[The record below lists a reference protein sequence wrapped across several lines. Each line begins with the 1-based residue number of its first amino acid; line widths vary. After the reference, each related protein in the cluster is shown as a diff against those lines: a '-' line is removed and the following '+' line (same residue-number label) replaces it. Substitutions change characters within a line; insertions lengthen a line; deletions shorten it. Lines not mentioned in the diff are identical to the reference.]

1 MGKELVRM
9 QEELFGID
17 MYWIAM
23 AIGTSLVVSTLITL
37 GLNLSVSEL
46 RHARKLPVAKTLAL
60 NIIVVPAV
68 VVIIVRGLKLEPEV
82 ALGILLIGVA
92 PIMPLFPLFTSFAR
106 SRVKGAHAPILYA
119 SLLMVISVPMT
130 LLLLRVSR
138 LVPSIPDLN
147 LVPVLLFLVGFQT
160 VPIVIGFIVR
170 EKFKHRADL
179 SRKIAMGCSIA
190 TLLVFIAL
198 SQIVSRKPL
207 SDLYGSGA
215 LIASALL
222 VVTSLILGWLLGGP
236 DPNVR
241 KSLAMGT
248 SLRNVGLSLFF
259 AWTFFPS
266 TLASETVSVYGTF
279 MLLFNILVAYIWRRQ
294 AGKDEDSKTRESGSA
309 EEV

>member
-1 MGKELVRM
+1 M

-23 AIGTSLVVSTLITL
+23 AIGTSLIVSTLITL

-46 RHARKLPVAKTLAL
+46 RDARKLPVVRAL
-60 NIIVVPAV
+60 LLNLLIIPAV
-68 VVIIVRGLKLEPEV
+68 AVLIVWGLKLEPEV
-82 ALGILLIGVA
+82 GLGIILIGVA
-92 PIMPLFPLFTSFAR
+92 PIMPLFTLFTSFAR
-106 SRVKGAHAPILYA
+106 SRVPGAHGSILYA
-119 SLLMVISVPMT
+119 SFLMVVSIPMT
-130 LLLLRVSR
+130 LVLLRVSR

-160 VPIVIGFIVR
+160 VPILIGFVIR
-170 EKFKHRADL
+170 EKFTYRAAL
-179 SRKIAMGCSIA
+179 ARKIAMGCAIA
-190 TLLVFIAL
+190 TLLAFIAL

-207 SDLYGSGA
+207 ADLYGSGA
-215 LIASALL
+215 LIASVLL

-241 KSLAMGT
+241 KNLAMGT

-259 AWTFFPS
+259 AWTFFPL
-266 TLASETVSVYGTF
+266 TRAAETVSVYGTF

-294 AGKDEDSKTRESGSA
+294 AGKDEDSKTPASGKFG
-309 EEV
+309 EEG